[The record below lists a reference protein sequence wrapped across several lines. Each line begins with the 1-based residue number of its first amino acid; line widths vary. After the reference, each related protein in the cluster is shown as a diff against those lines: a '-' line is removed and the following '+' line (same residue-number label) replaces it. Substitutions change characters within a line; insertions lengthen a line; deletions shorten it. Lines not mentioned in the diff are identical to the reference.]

1 VENEE
6 SDANARKEAFSSI
19 RETYPKP
26 RIKNL
31 LKIYS
36 MTSFPIDLHLELS
49 SLRDFINGQIHSG
62 NPYSFDGKE
71 LYEILKRVV
80 IDSELKP
87 FLTAPKDESEV
98 NYYEKYRRL
107 SQEKFDKF
115 IPDFFE
121 YEGEFYDLERIQ
133 YVYKEFTRPEDFEK
147 LFLIKLLELKAN
159 DYQIGEFLYFQQV
172 DNFYGQKDSID
183 GFLYQLT
190 ANDSNCRLLQ
200 ELCQVLRNW
209 IGSQSLE
216 LLKVSPQET
225 ESPNEDESEIEK
237 IDTQEQWE
245 KEIGS
250 LKDKSIKCKWTLEQ
264 IKHYF
269 SFLYNEKSENGDPYL
284 TKEQVEKIFENG
296 FRIPEKQIDPLFKLN
311 HSLRYPLKN
320 VKYAIYYFY
329 SKANNK
335 SHDKLAYLLFFGSFI
350 EDFKKYLTSNEL
362 YKSFSNNSHK
372 APARNKIAW
381 DKYRPS

>member
-1 VENEE
+1 
-6 SDANARKEAFSSI
+6 
-19 RETYPKP
+19 
-26 RIKNL
+26 
-31 LKIYS
+31 
-36 MTSFPIDLHLELS
+36 MTSLPIDLHLELS

-62 NPYSFDGKE
+62 NLYSFDGKE
-71 LYEILKRVV
+71 FYEILKRVV

-159 DYQIGEFLYFQQV
+159 DYPIGEFLYFQQV

-190 ANDSNCRLLQ
+190 ENDSNCRLLQ
-200 ELCQVLRNW
+200 ELCKVLKDW

-216 LLKVSPQET
+216 VLMQSSI
-225 ESPNEDESEIEK
+225 ESQNPELDDNAIEK
-237 IDTQEQWE
+237 IDSQQQWNN
-245 KEIGS
+245 EIES
-250 LKDKSIKCKWTLEQ
+250 LKRKRIKCKWSLEQ
-264 IKHYF
+264 IVHYF
-269 SFLYNEKSENGDPYL
+269 SFLFKEKSENGEPYL
-284 TKEQVEKIFENG
+284 KKEQVDKIFENG
-296 FRIPEKQIDPLFKLN
+296 FRIPEKPIEPLFKLN
-311 HSLRYPLKN
+311 CSLKYPLKN
-320 VKYAIYYFY
+320 VTYAINYFY
-329 SKANNK
+329 DKGNTK

-350 EDFKKYLTSNEL
+350 EEFNKYLISKEG
-362 YKSFSNNSHK
+362 YRSFSNNSYK
-372 APARNKIAW
+372 TPARNKIAW
-381 DKYRPS
+381 ELYRPKL